1 MPIPM
6 EYQHASEE
14 FERFLRL
21 VVERTGLATRNQAY
35 TTAQSVLLTFRRR
48 LDVSEAIRFAGVLPP
63 VLRAIFV
70 ADWDVRVPPRPFSSR
85 AALTEE
91 VRSLRRDHNF
101 SPDSAIVD
109 VAGALRACVDEA
121 EFDRLLATLPP
132 GAAEFWRVAS
142 PGSGFA

>member
-21 VVERTGLATRNQAY
+21 VVERTGLTTRNQAY
-35 TTAQSVLLTFRRR
+35 TTAQGVLLTFRRR
-48 LDVSEAIRFAGVLPP
+48 LEISDAIRFAGALPP

-70 ADWDVRVPPRPFSSR
+70 ADWDVEEPPRAFSSR

-91 VRSLRRDHNF
+91 VRSLRRGHNF

-121 EFDRLLATLPP
+121 EFDRMLATLPP
-132 GAAEFWRVAS
+132 GAAEFWRVA
-142 PGSGFA
+142 PAGSGFA

>member
-6 EYQHASEE
+6 DYQHASEE

-21 VVERTGLATRNQAY
+21 VVERSGLTTRNQAY

-48 LDVSEAIRFAGVLPP
+48 LEMRDAIRFAGVLPP

-70 ADWDVRVPPRPFSSR
+70 ADWDTQEEPRAFSSH
-85 AALTEE
+85 AALIEE

-101 SPDSAIVD
+101 SPDSAIAD
-109 VAGALRACVDEA
+109 VAFALRACVDGA

-132 GAAEFWRVAS
+132 GAADFWRD
-142 PGSGFA
+142 

>member
-21 VVERTGLATRNQAY
+21 VVERTGLTTRNQGY

-48 LDVSEAIRFAGVLPP
+48 LEISDAIRFAGALPP

-70 ADWDVRVPPRPFSSR
+70 ADWDVGEPPRPFSSR

-101 SPDSAIVD
+101 SPNSAIVD
-109 VAGALRACVDEA
+109 VAGALRACVDGA
-121 EFDRLLATLPP
+121 EFDRALSALPP
-132 GAAEFWRVAS
+132 GAAEFWRVAP
-142 PGSGFA
+142 PG

>member
-6 EYQHASEE
+6 EYQHASEQ

-48 LDVSEAIRFAGVLPP
+48 LEISDAISFAGVLPP

-70 ADWDVRVPPRPFSSR
+70 ADWDIRKPPLAFSSR
-85 AALTEE
+85 AALADE

-101 SPDSAIVD
+101 SPDSAISD
-109 VAGALRACVDEA
+109 VAGALRACVDAA
-121 EFDRLLATLPP
+121 EFDRVLATLPL
-132 GAAEFWRVAS
+132 GAAEFWRLAP
-142 PGSGFA
+142 PG

>member
-48 LDVSEAIRFAGVLPP
+48 LDVSEAIRFTGVLPP

-70 ADWDVRVPPRPFSSR
+70 ADWDMEQPLRAFSSR

-109 VAGALRACVDEA
+109 VAGALRACVDA
-121 EFDRLLATLPP
+121 VEFDRILATLPP
-132 GAAEFWRVAS
+132 GAREFWSLAP
-142 PGSGFA
+142 PG